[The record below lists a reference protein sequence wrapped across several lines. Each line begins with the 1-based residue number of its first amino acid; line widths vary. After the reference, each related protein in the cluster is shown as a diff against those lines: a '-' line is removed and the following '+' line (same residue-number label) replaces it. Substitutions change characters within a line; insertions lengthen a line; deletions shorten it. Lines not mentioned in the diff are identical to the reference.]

1 MFEAR
6 PRLGGRAHTVTHH
19 GGVLELGAQW
29 LHGACHAN
37 PLVNLAARH
46 NLLGPRLR
54 VLEEAE
60 DRHFYT
66 GDGRI
71 VGDQVAEMAM
81 KCHEEISDSIVCGKL
96 RADESLHDYY
106 WRKVDDLIDDQIT
119 EEQKEDFLA
128 CMGGLQLSL
137 SEYACDDLRRVGARV
152 YAEGRELPG
161 GDVIVPGGLSSIIN
175 VIVDNIKDKDII
187 SLNTRVENIDWSK
200 DEEIIVTTNT
210 GYAGSVVEH
219 VLCVST
225 HVSIT
230 SPHVHII
237 DGVLLV
243 LT

>member
-46 NLLGPRLR
+46 DLLGPRLR

-71 VGDQVAEMAM
+71 VGDQVAEMAVR
-81 KCHEEISDSIVCGKL
+81 CHEEISDSIVCGKIG
-96 RADESLHDYY
+96 ADESLHDYY
-106 WRKVDDLIDDQIT
+106 WRKVDDLIDDRIT
-119 EEQKEDFLA
+119 DEQKEDFLA
-128 CMGGLQLSL
+128 CMGGLQLSM
-137 SEYACDDLRRVGARV
+137 SEYACDDLGRVGARV
-152 YAEGRELPG
+152 YAGGRELPG

-175 VIVDNIKDKDII
+175 VMVDNIKDKDII
-187 SLNTRVENIDWSK
+187 SLNTKSDSDV
-200 DEEIIVTTNT
+200 
-210 GYAGSVVEH
+210 
-219 VLCVST
+219 
-225 HVSIT
+225 
-230 SPHVHII
+230 
-237 DGVLLV
+237 
-243 LT
+243 